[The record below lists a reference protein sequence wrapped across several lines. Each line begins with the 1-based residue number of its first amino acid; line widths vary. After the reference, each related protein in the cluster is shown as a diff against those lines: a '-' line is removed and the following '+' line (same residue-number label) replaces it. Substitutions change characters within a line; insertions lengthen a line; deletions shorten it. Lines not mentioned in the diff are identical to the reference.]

1 MDLQYYKMFNNDTSQ
16 GVVGLLRPLKKAPKT
31 KKVLRLEEPTFP
43 VSATD
48 YFFVED
54 EPMYPIYVFKI
65 PKEVNTL
72 VDHEMKVS
80 KDMEELSTFLPHF
93 NRILEVKRDVKCYIP
108 NSKKTMVE
116 HNPFSQ
122 YNCVRDV
129 SIIEYIPSKLTLLK
143 YVTETNF
150 SGCSEPLIHQLI
162 LALFIAQQ
170 EKNFTHYD
178 LHLENVLLRKCSK
191 RTFFWYKFNFE
202 GVVIDRLVFTNGYFP
217 VLFDYGFAY
226 SKGLDSTS
234 YNNSLFFTH
243 KGYTPFMFDEV
254 NDFKSLIVRLAY
266 IRNCPSKFKNL
277 AKDHFFHAKAK
288 FKLDRETGWIKTS
301 EPSVAKKICKRLEEA
316 IIKYDADYKD
326 NFIFKELDNLI
337 DLFGV
342 LIKVPI
348 YQNDFKMKK
357 LNNMVK
363 IFLQE
368 WKKIDVWF
376 RSTIADDK
384 LNILKR
390 IFETINELIEN
401 DTDYLNHNF
410 KIKMFEIF
418 DAYGD
423 FVNVGDLDYGRFL
436 ASIVGIS
443 NFIEKTLY
451 GDIERNKFKFIDSTD
466 SWTLFNLLEDLV
478 GPKEPFTFK
487 KDDSIVLFDCV
498 EKSTSSF
505 ELKDDDVI
513 ESLNLVP
520 AVETQLCFL
529 NNLQL
534 QNFSEI

>member
-1 MDLQYYKMFNNDTSQ
+1 
-16 GVVGLLRPLKKAPKT
+16 
-31 KKVLRLEEPTFP
+31 
-43 VSATD
+43 
-48 YFFVED
+48 
-54 EPMYPIYVFKI
+54 
-65 PKEVNTL
+65 
-72 VDHEMKVS
+72 
-80 KDMEELSTFLPHF
+80 
-93 NRILEVKRDVKCYIP
+93 
-108 NSKKTMVE
+108 
-116 HNPFSQ
+116 
-122 YNCVRDV
+122 
-129 SIIEYIPSKLTLLK
+129 
-143 YVTETNF
+143 
-150 SGCSEPLIHQLI
+150 
-162 LALFIAQQ
+162 
-170 EKNFTHYD
+170 
-178 LHLENVLLRKCSK
+178 
-191 RTFFWYKFNFE
+191 
-202 GVVIDRLVFTNGYFP
+202 
-217 VLFDYGFAY
+217 
-226 SKGLDSTS
+226 
-234 YNNSLFFTH
+234 
-243 KGYTPFMFDEV
+243 MFDEV

>member
-363 IFLQE
+363 IFLKE

-401 DTDYLNHNF
+401 DTDDLNHNF

-513 ESLNLVP
+513 ELLNLVP